1 MIRARSAAAA
11 VMVFLLIV
19 GCEARSEKASE
30 IKDPVASARETDKLA
45 AEELAKSKIDA
56 KQWLASEKHGTFE
69 ATKSDILK
77 LTNDCLAAGAVGV
90 YVSGPEQADDK
101 ELVSTLFIELPA
113 DADKRAKLLALYNKV
128 TEADQDPEK
137 DVGQKF
143 LVYDWD

>member
-1 MIRARSAAAA
+1 MIRATFAAA
-11 VMVFLLIV
+11 VMILLLIA
-19 GCEARSEKASE
+19 GCEARTEADNQS
-30 IKDPVASARETDKLA
+30 KDPVAVAKETDKLA
-45 AEELAKSKIDA
+45 AEDLAKSKIDA

-90 YVSGPEQADDK
+90 YVSGPEQLEDK
-101 ELVSTLFIELPA
+101 ELTSTLYIELPA
-113 DADKRAKLLALYNKV
+113 DAAKRAKLFMLYNKV
-128 TEADQDPEK
+128 TEGDQDAEK